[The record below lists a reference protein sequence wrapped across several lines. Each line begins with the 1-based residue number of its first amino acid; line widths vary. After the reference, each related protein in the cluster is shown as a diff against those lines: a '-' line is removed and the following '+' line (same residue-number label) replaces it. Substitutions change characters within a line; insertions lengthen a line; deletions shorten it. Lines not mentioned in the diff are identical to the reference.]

1 MRFCDL
7 SIRLVGDFKKC
18 LVLRNI
24 NSSGLLQFGE
34 RAYIITGFL
43 EFDSL
48 YEMGSGRIEVGLKLF
63 ALFELGFVLFGYSI
77 RLRFIGSR
85 WRSGCSW
92 LRPCSAALHK
102 TLNLLRREGTS
113 VSGICNKIESRNLAY
128 TNIALVGGLHSR
140 P

>member
-48 YEMGSGRIEVGLKLF
+48 YEMRSGRIEIGLQLF

-85 WRSGCSW
+85 WRPGCAW
-92 LRPCSAALHK
+92 LRRSTTLHK
-102 TLNLLRREGTS
+102 PLNLLRRKGAA
-113 VSGICNKIESRNLAY
+113 VPRICDKIESWNLAY